1 MIDFKEIERLQYD
14 ELRKEI
20 QKAQKAE
27 RPIVFL
33 NTKELEAVKY
43 ILDYQDIVR
52 DLYTTASPNE
62 PIKKSS
68 ILYKLP
74 DFSMSDDGITSDI
87 KQPTLFVVFA
97 DETEEAQR
105 SQETSA
111 LNEKLFRFI
120 QLYKNVSL
128 KRSKKWDAAP
138 DEITKSMILVVT
150 AETPHIPAN
159 IALYTEYIKLK
170 PMGEDGLRRYISA
183 LIDTLDVSVPLK
195 KVEEAGTNKTY
206 YLLEDKDYLNILS
219 KHFKGLSYIKIK
231 QILQKIKYVY
241 KRTYWPG
248 YNGKDKEAFSKVI
261 GLIQTEKEQLIA
273 TSSIL
278 HLIKKGGNKK
288 ATGLE
293 NLETYLNEKQKLIK
307 DIDMY
312 KHEWK
317 LNAPKGVLVAGIPG
331 SGKSLMAKH
340 TAFLLNLPLIKM
352 DMGDVQNKWVG
363 SSERRMVESLELV
376 NAMSPCVLWIDE
388 IEKSFA
394 GSSGNSNSD
403 VTQRLFGKFLTWM
416 QEKEDQDVCC
426 FVFATANDISKLPP
440 ELFRSGRFDAKFYT
454 FMPTADECGEIFDSL
469 INKLCEDYNGAHQQD
484 TIQKKLF
491 DQREINHTLFINY
504 LNGKFCIDE
513 KYVTEKDFGGSDE
526 ISRKN
531 KFFTGADIENV
542 IKRAQELYILKRTD
556 ISGNFV
562 YATEYFKKCLIDAIK
577 EIKTYGETDLEKIA
591 SCYARMA
598 CNNFSPASKSN
609 LMPFEG
615 YDEYRKNGDVYIL
628 YQMQKEKEYIE
639 EEYIKDIHHRYDRC
653 LFCTIRNVLNRDR
666 EEILKTKKMYS

>member
-52 DLYTTASPNE
+52 DLYTKELPNE

-74 DFSMSDDGITSDI
+74 DFSMSDDGITSGI
-87 KQPTLFVVFA
+87 KQPTLFIIFA

-128 KRSKKWDAAP
+128 RRNKKWNAAP

-170 PMGEDGLRRYISA
+170 PMEEDGLRRYISA
-183 LIDTLDVSVPLK
+183 LIDALDVSVPLK

-206 YLLEDKDYLNILS
+206 YLLEDKDYLNVLS

-241 KRTYWPG
+241 KRTYWPD

-288 ATGLE
+288 AAGLE
-293 NLETYLNEKQKLIK
+293 NLETYLNEKQKLVK
-307 DIDMY
+307 DMDMY

-340 TAFLLNLPLIKM
+340 TAHLLNLPLIKM

-394 GSSGNSNSD
+394 GSGGNSNSD

-454 FMPTADECGEIFDSL
+454 FMPTANECGDIFESL
-469 INKLCEDYNGAHQQD
+469 INKLCEDYNNAHQQD

-491 DQREINHTLFINY
+491 DQREINHALFVNY
-504 LNGKFCIDE
+504 LNSELCIDE
-513 KYVTEKDFGGSDE
+513 QKYTADFSGDEE
-526 ISRKN
+526 ISRKK

-542 IKRAQELYILKRTD
+542 IKRAQERYILKGTG
-556 ISGNFV
+556 ISGSFV
-562 YATEYFKKCLIDAIK
+562 YDTKGFKEELEKAI
-577 EIKTYGETDLEKIA
+577 EEVKTYGETNLENIA

-598 CNNFSPASKSN
+598 CNNFSPASKSD

-615 YDEYRKNGDVYIL
+615 YDEYRKNGDLYIL
-628 YQMQKEKEYIE
+628 YQMQKE
-639 EEYIKDIHHRYDRC
+639 EEYIKGIRHGYDRC